1 MLQQAALLREAHPDD
16 RRDLTKTAGEE
27 LAAAKT
33 ISSSGRFKVQYY

>member
-1 MLQQAALLREAHPDD
+1 MIQQTAPLQEAHPDD

-33 ISSSGRFKVQYY
+33 ISSSGRIKVQYY